1 MGDRTHRPVVAV
13 AVLCGLGVLAASCGG
28 GNGGGS
34 SGSSPA
40 TTSAP
45 AVTTGGTEA
54 PVTVAGTTTPGT
66 TEAPEE
72 QPQRGGSLV
81 FAVEADTGS
90 PWRPY
95 EMQCATSC
103 YQVIGSV
110 YDPLVVTTDAGGWKP
125 FLAES
130 LTPNADFTVWTIMVR
145 PGVTFHDGTPLDGAA
160 IVENLNRA
168 RGGFLTGALLA
179 DVTNI
184 AVNPADPLAA
194 DVTIKRPWTTFP
206 LALIGQVGFMASPT
220 WLAASDHDDA
230 LKAKPVGTGPFV
242 FDDYKP
248 NEYFR
253 AKRNPNYWNQ
263 PYPYLDQVEFR
274 PIADAIQ
281 RRDALAAGGV
291 DAIHTT
297 NGETIA
303 ALGDSPEVH
312 LEERTY
318 KGSTSYA
325 LLHVTQTLP
334 DGTPSPL
341 TDQRVRCALA
351 NAFDSQTIIDS
362 VDSGID
368 KLANGPFSPQQAGY
382 LDDTGY
388 PTKQDMDKAKALIAD
403 YKQEHPGA
411 LSLSLATTNDATNLT
426 VAQFQ
431 KQWWEEAGVDE
442 VTINQY
448 DQAQYILIALQ
459 GDFQAF
465 QWRNHSGVDMDI
477 QYIWWHSSTAAPV
490 GQLALN
496 FGRIKDPVID
506 QALDANRGETDPAKK
521 QQYAEEVNR
530 RFGEQCYD
538 VWGWWT
544 TWALIAKPDV
554 RWPAER
560 TLPDGAV
567 SGPSNEI
574 LDVRTIW
581 RSA

>member
-1 MGDRTHRPVVAV
+1 MEDRTHRPGVAV
-13 AVLCGLGVLAASCGG
+13 AMLCGLGVLAAACGG
-28 GNGGGS
+28 GGGGS
-34 SGSSPA
+34 TGSSPGP
-40 TTSAP
+40 TSAP
-45 AVTTGGTEA
+45 AVTAGGTEA
-54 PVTVAGTTTPGT
+54 PVTVVGSTSPGT

-72 QPQRGGSLV
+72 QPRRGGSLV
-81 FAVEADTGS
+81 FGVEADTGA

-103 YQVIGSV
+103 YQVAGSV
-110 YDPLVVTTDAGGWKP
+110 YDPLVVTTDEGGWKP

-130 LTPNADFTVWTIMVR
+130 LTPNGDYTVWTIKVR
-145 PGVTFHDGTPLDGAA
+145 PGITFHDGTPLDGAA
-160 IVENLNRA
+160 VVENLNRA

-184 AVNPADPLAA
+184 AVNPTDPLAA
-194 DVTIKRPWTTFP
+194 VVTIKRPWTSFP
-206 LALIGQVGFMASPT
+206 LALIGQVGFIASPT
-220 WLAASDHDDA
+220 WLAASDNDDA

-281 RRDALAAGGV
+281 RRDALLAGGV

-303 ALGDSPEVH
+303 GLRDSKDVH

-334 DGTPSPL
+334 DGAPSPL

-351 NAFDSQTIIDS
+351 NAFDSQTIIDT
-362 VDSGID
+362 VDYGVD

-382 LDDTGY
+382 LDDSGY
-388 PTKQDMDKAKALIAD
+388 PMKQDMDKAKALIAD
-403 YKQEHPGA
+403 YKQDHPGA
-411 LSLSLATTNDATNLT
+411 LNLSLATTNDATNLT

-459 GDFQAF
+459 GSFQVF

-490 GQLALN
+490 GDLALN

-506 QALDANRGETDPAKK
+506 QALDANRGETDPAEK

-530 RFGEQCYD
+530 RFGEQCYNL
-538 VWGWWT
+538 WGWWT
-544 TWALIAKPDV
+544 TWALIARPDV
-554 RWPAER
+554 RWPDER
-560 TLPDGAV
+560 TLPDGTV
-567 SGPSNEI
+567 STPSNEI
-574 LDVRTIW
+574 LDLRTVW